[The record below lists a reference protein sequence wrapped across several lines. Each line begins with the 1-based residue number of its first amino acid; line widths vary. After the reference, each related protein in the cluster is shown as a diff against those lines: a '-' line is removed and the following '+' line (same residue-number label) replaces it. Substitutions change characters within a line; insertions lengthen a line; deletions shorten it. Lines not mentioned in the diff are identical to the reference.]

1 MTKIYTCKSCGKI
14 MKQADDFAGG
24 QIGADYCASCTDEFG
39 FQRQYSDVL
48 NETTR
53 KLINQLGIDA
63 AEAEKIARENL
74 QHTPHWARK
83 KAMLKDKHHI
93 VITDVGSTT
102 TKALLLTLDAD
113 QWNISGI
120 QNAPTTVEKPFED
133 VTIGVQN
140 ALMELQ
146 TKTGTSFLTTSETGF
161 TINDDTLYITTSSAG
176 GGLQIVVIGLTMYDS
191 AGSGKRA
198 AYGAGGVILDTFA
211 IDDKRSSLEQM
222 KLMGVLHPDIILMA
236 GGVENGAISPIL
248 RLGEILQFANP
259 RPKFG
264 DKAHIPLIFA
274 GNSAARPYIA
284 NLLGDNF
291 DLFITPNLRPA
302 MNEENLEPTREK
314 IHRLFMD
321 NVMEQAPGYSH
332 LKQRVADDIIPTP
345 SGVIRSL
352 QLLSSQQDAN
362 VLAVDIGGATTD
374 VFSNIQGSYFRTVS
388 ANYGMSYSISN
399 VLKDAGLET
408 VFNWIDPS
416 MSRDDA
422 LNYIANKTL
431 YPTFVP
437 SASRHI
443 MIEQAVARAA
453 VSMSLKQ
460 HLEMNFNTSRIGF
473 LDRVKTASHLER
485 IREAL
490 YFDQESERKKFHLYD
505 ISILIGSGGILS
517 HTQNRQQAIS
527 IIYNG
532 FKPEGITEIW
542 RDRDFISPHLG
553 KLSTLNETMAAD
565 LLQRQCMERLALS
578 IRPLARKWK
587 TGMAVCSIIVEED
600 VHKIKSGT
608 FSYLPNESGIERKI
622 VIKLHKGFFL
632 NEQEQD
638 VTFSSDLPILID
650 TLFDES
656 TRFAAEQQAMQ
667 LYDLD
672 EQTPSILTTFAPG
685 MQQKTLITGIQTQ
698 KFELPYNGDI
708 LVDQGQKVVPATLLG
723 ENRYDPPRIYVI
735 TLFDKTYLRLTPEN
749 LHESLLIKEGEII
762 KSGQRIV
769 EVGRKNLLDEL
780 QFQHYYFESPVRGR
794 VETIHYDSGTIIMRE
809 IQDYS
814 SKPRSINVAKKLNVQ
829 PRQLVRYMRKA
840 LGEFVYAGELL
851 ASRLVDVQGDNFPLT
866 APAPT
871 TGTIQDIDKETGIV
885 IIKYEK
891 EPYSMYA
898 GIAGTVTA
906 IEPQRSVEVTFDG
919 TTVPGIIGFASEA
932 SGPLHIMKDANT
944 RFNAGDILCFTRP
957 INSVILKMAT
967 RGKAAGV
974 IAPAINSADL
984 TTFLGEELGVAL
996 TGNEAIPFP
1005 LILTEGFGGF
1015 SMHPQYKK
1023 FLTSHNDASCYING
1037 HTQIRAGVVR
1047 PKIVINQ

>member
-1 MTKIYTCKSCGKI
+1 
-14 MKQADDFAGG
+14 MKQAADFAGG
-24 QIGADYCASCTDEFG
+24 EIGADYCASCTDEFG
-39 FQRQYSDVL
+39 LQRQYSDVL
-48 NETTR
+48 KETIQ
-53 KLINQLGIDA
+53 KLVNQLGIDTE
-63 AEAEKIARENL
+63 EAEKIARENL

-83 KAMLKDKHHI
+83 KEMLKDKNHI

-102 TKALLLTLDAD
+102 TKALLLSQDAGRW
-113 QWNISGI
+113 QITGI

-133 VTIGVQN
+133 VTIGVEN
-140 ALMELQ
+140 ALTELQ
-146 TKTGTSFLTTSETGF
+146 RKTGTSFFSSSKTGF
-161 TINDDTLYITTSSAG
+161 AINDDTLYITTSSAG

-259 RPKFG
+259 HPKFG

-274 GNSAARPYIA
+274 GNSAARPYVA

-291 DLFITPNLRPA
+291 DLFIAPNLRPA

-321 NVMEQAPGYSH
+321 NVMEQAPGYRH

-399 VLKDAGLET
+399 VLKDAGMEM
-408 VFNWIDPS
+408 VFNWIDPA

-437 SASRHI
+437 TASRHI
-443 MIEQAVARAA
+443 MVEQAIARAA
-453 VSMSLKQ
+453 IQMSLKQ

-490 YFDQESERKKFHLYD
+490 YFDQENERKKFHIYD

-517 HTQNRQQAIS
+517 HVQNTRQALS

-542 RDRDFISPHLG
+542 RDRDFTSPHLG
-553 KLSTLNETMAAD
+553 KLSTLNEDIAAD
-565 LLQRQCMERLALS
+565 LLQRQCMERLAIS
-578 IRPLARKWK
+578 IRPMTKKWK
-587 TGMAVCSIIVEED
+587 DGARVCSISIDGTE
-600 VHKIKSGT
+600 HSIKSGAVH
-608 FSYLPNESGIERKI
+608 YLPNDSAQNRTITI
-622 VIKLHKGFFL
+622 TLCKGFYL
-632 NEQEQD
+632 NEQEQEI
-638 VTFSSDLPILID
+638 TFNSDLPLLID
-650 TLFDES
+650 TIFDES
-656 TRFAAEQQAMQ
+656 TRLAAEQDAMQ
-667 LYDLD
+667 LYNL
-672 EQTPSILTTFAPG
+672 EEPTPSISATFAHM
-685 MQQKTLITGIQTQ
+685 MQQKSLITGIQSQ

-708 LVDQGQKVVPATLLG
+708 LVTPDQKVTPTTLLG

-749 LHESLLIKEGEII
+749 LRESLRIHEGEIV

-780 QFQHYYFESPVRGR
+780 QFQHYFFESPVRGR

-814 SKPRSINVAKKLNVQ
+814 PKPKQINVAKKLNVPPKQ
-829 PRQLVRYMRKA
+829 MVRYMRRT

-851 ASRLVDVQGDNFPLT
+851 ASRLIDVQGDNFPLT

-885 IIKYEK
+885 TIVYKK
-891 EPYSMYA
+891 DPYRIYA
-898 GIAGTVTA
+898 GIAGTVSTV
-906 IEPQRSVEVTFDG
+906 EPNRSVEVTFDG

-932 SGPLHIMKDANT
+932 SGTLHLMQDAT
-944 RFNAGDILCFTRP
+944 SSFKAGEILCFVAP
-957 INSVILKMAT
+957 IDIAVLKAAVK
-967 RGKAAGV
+967 GHAAGV

-984 TTFLGEELGVAL
+984 TAFLGEELGVAL

-1005 LILTEGFGGF
+1005 LIITEGFGDF
-1015 SMHPQYKK
+1015 AMYPQFAE
-1023 FLTSHNDASCYING
+1023 FLGSHQGASCYING

-1047 PKIVINQ
+1047 PKIIISS